1 MPMPAWSRWL
11 LLPLHVLAVATGAK
25 SFRDNPVLG
34 NARLNRWGLH
44 LWRKRL
50 AQRLAAR
57 AAAAAGG
64 RASPPRDRAAFERD
78 GYLAIP
84 DFLPPAEFARMRAE
98 LLGWPTPAREF
109 VDGYTLTRLIPLD
122 GTTLP
127 GLPATAA
134 ALGGARYRGLHDYVG
149 SCRLA
154 PHLFV
159 QTVFSGVRE
168 APPDVQS
175 HFHSDTFHPTV
186 KSWLFL
192 TEVPGDAAGFT
203 YVPGSHRPT
212 RRHLAWE
219 RRVSV
224 TAARHAD
231 RLTGEGSLR
240 IEEAMLRPAGLSGAA
255 QAGGRRPNTL
265 VIADTSG
272 FHRRG
277 ISDGCGLPHRDLGLC
292 PGLALPALGG
302 DRAGAALRPGGARLL
317 GGAGPAGAADRARQW
332 LGLGRRPLPGGAAP
346 PAGRGPR
353 PAQ

>member
-11 LLPLHVLAVATGAK
+11 LLPLQVLAVATGAK

-34 NARLNRWGLH
+34 HARLNRWGLH

-50 AQRLAAR
+50 ALRLAAAR
-57 AAAAAGG
+57 RRRLAPGIAAA
-64 RASPPRDRAAFERD
+64 DRAAFERD

-84 DFLPPAEFARMRAE
+84 DFLPPAEFARVRAE
-98 LLGWPTPAREF
+98 LLGWTTPAREF
-109 VDGYTLTRLIPLD
+109 VDGSTLTRLIPLD
-122 GTTLP
+122 GTALP

-149 SCRLA
+149 SCRLP

-203 YVPGSHRPT
+203 YVPGSHRPG

-224 TAARHAD
+224 TAAQHAD

-240 IEEAMLRPAGLSGAA
+240 IEEAMLRRLGYPAPRKLAVAA
-255 QAGGRRPNTL
+255 NTL

-277 ISDGCGLPHRDLGLC
+277 ISAGSACRIAIWGYARGWPFQPWAGIGRGLRSGRVVRGFWAAQDL
-292 PGLALPALGG
+292 LARLGG
-302 DRAGAALRPGGARLL
+302 RGNGWGWVGDRSP
-317 GGAGPAGAADRARQW
+317 
-332 LGLGRRPLPGGAAP
+332 AAP
-346 PAGRGPR
+346 PRLPGEAPG